1 MLPRAALY
9 KTLSLATALALAAA
23 IVVSTLAAEL
33 ARARARSLT
42 EVARRMADGDLT
54 TPRAPNRRRRVRRA
68 RACARQLAK
77 NLSRTL
83 GDLSEER
90 DRLGGILASMQE
102 GVLLLDR
109 SGHIYVLN
117 PSLREMLLVG
127 PDSVGKTVL
136 EVVRHAEL
144 KELLDLGASLSG
156 SRDARNRLRHDSAAA
171 LAGARGSAAWRSRRA
186 AGGVRGRHRGASPRI
201 AAP

>member
-1 MLPRAALY
+1 
-9 KTLSLATALALAAA
+9 
-23 IVVSTLAAEL
+23 LAAEL
-33 ARARARSLT
+33 ASRTARSLT
-42 EVARRMADGDLT
+42 RSRGTWRTAIYRPAPVRPAT
-54 TPRAPNRRRRVRRA
+54 TKFGELGRALD
-68 RACARQLAK
+68 QLAK

-83 GDLSEER
+83 GELREER

-136 EVVRHAEL
+136 EVVRHGRAQ
-144 KELLDLGASLSG
+144 GAPGSG
-156 SRDARNRLRHDSAAA
+156 AA
-171 LAGARGSAAWRSRRA
+171 LARAVTREIDFGNIQPRRLLVRA
-186 AGGVRGRHRGASPRI
+186 ALLPGGQAECWRCSWT
-201 AAP
+201 